1 MENKFI
7 LGLHEAG
14 IDDIERVGGKNASLG
29 EMIQHLTRLGI
40 RIPAGFIIT
49 VEAYQSF
56 ISYNQLADKINSLL
70 AEIDYEN
77 IESLRRAGL
86 QIRNMIRNTKFPPDI
101 SRMIIDA
108 YFKLSSEY
116 GQEITDV
123 AVRSSA
129 TAEDLPDASFAGQ
142 QETYLNVRGPAAIMD
157 SVRNCF
163 ASLFTDRAISYRQN
177 FGFDHFAIGISV
189 CIQKM
194 VRSDLGSSGVAF
206 SLDTESGFKDAV
218 VINGIFGLGEL
229 IVQGSISP
237 DEFIVFKPALK
248 GNFIP
253 IIEKKLGRKDQMMVY
268 GDDPDE
274 RVKIIPVE
282 KSLQNRFCLDEEKIM
297 QLARW
302 VTIIET
308 YYTDLKGRW
317 CPMDV
322 EWAVDGISHELFI
335 VQARPETI
343 HSRKDHKK
351 LTEYMMCPHQQEPI
365 LKGIAVGDQIGSGR
379 VKIMYSLDKRLTDG
393 NEFKAGDV
401 LVTDMTDPDWEPI
414 MKKASAIITN
424 KGGRTCHAA
433 IIAREMGVPAI
444 VGCQKA
450 TTLLT
455 DGMEVTASC
464 SEGDEGFLYAGKLPF
479 DIIETRLD
487 ELPRIKSKLM
497 LNVASPSLAFRFSN
511 IPNAGVG
518 LAREEFIINNYIGI
532 HPLALLKHKELGDE
546 LLSAHIKSAIRGFEN
561 EEEFFIQK
569 LSYGVAKIAAAF
581 FPHTVIVR
589 FSDFKTN
596 EYRNLVGGSH
606 FEPVEENP
614 MIGWRGASRYYSDS
628 YREAF
633 SMECKAIARVREKMG
648 LTNVAVMI
656 PFCRTVGELV
666 KVTRILS
673 ENGLEKGKNGLE
685 LYLMAEIPS
694 NILMAK
700 EFAAHI
706 TGFSIGSNDLT
717 QLTLGLDRDSALVA
731 HLYDERNEAVK
742 RMLKMLIRQAKL
754 SGVKVGICGQG
765 PSDHSDFAQFLV
777 EEGIDS
783 ISVTPDSVIK
793 TIRAIH
799 AIENKMEAFM
809 PEENYA

>member
-1 MENKFI
+1 MENKII
-7 LGLHEAG
+7 LGLHQAG
-14 IDDIERVGGKNASLG
+14 IGDIDKVGGKNASLG
-29 EMIQHLTRLGI
+29 EMLQHLTKLGI

-49 VEAYQSF
+49 IDAYHSF
-56 ISYNQLADKINSLL
+56 ISNNRLAEKINAHLS
-70 AEIDYEN
+70 EIDYDN

-86 QIRNMIRNTKFPPDI
+86 QIRNMIRNSKFPADL
-101 SRMIIDA
+101 SQMIIDA
-108 YFKLSSEY
+108 YFRLSASY
-116 GQEITDV
+116 DQDMTDV

-129 TAEDLPDASFAGQ
+129 TVEDLPAASFAGQ

-163 ASLFTDRAISYRQN
+163 ASLFTDRAISYRRS
-177 FGFDHFAIGISV
+177 FGFDHFAMGISV
-189 CIQKM
+189 CVQKM

-206 SLDTESGFKDAV
+206 SLDTESGFKDVV

-237 DEFIVFKPALK
+237 DEFIVFKPALRED
-248 GNFIP
+248 FVP

-282 KSLQNRFCLDEEKIM
+282 KSIQNKFCLDDEKIM

-302 VTIIET
+302 VSIIEK
-308 YYTDLKGRW
+308 YYSDLKGHW

-322 EWAVDGISHELFI
+322 EWAVDGLTRQLFI
-335 VQARPETI
+335 LQARPETI

-351 LTEYMMCPHQQEPI
+351 LTEYKMRPHNEKPI
-365 LKGIAVGDQIGSGR
+365 LKGIAVGDRIGSGR

-393 NEFKAGDV
+393 NEFRTGDV
-401 LVTDMTDPDWEPI
+401 LVTDMTDPDWEPV

-450 TTLLT
+450 TSLLV
-455 DGMEVTASC
+455 DAMEVTASC
-464 SEGDEGFLYAGKLPF
+464 SEGDEGFLYSGMLPF

-487 ELPRIKSKLM
+487 ELPKIKTRLM
-497 LNVASPSLAFRFSN
+497 LNVASPALAFRFSN
-511 IPNAGVG
+511 IPNSGVG

-532 HPLALLKHKELGDE
+532 HPMALLKHASLGDE
-546 LLSAHIKSAIRGFEN
+546 ALSAHIQSAIRGFEN

-569 LSYGVAKIAAAF
+569 LSFGIAKIAAAF
-581 FPHTVIVR
+581 SPHKVIVR

-596 EYRNLVGGSH
+596 EYRNLTGGIH

-614 MIGWRGASRYYSDS
+614 MIGWRGASRYYADG

-633 SMECKAIARVREKMG
+633 SMECKAIARVRGKMG

-656 PFCRTVGELV
+656 PFCRTVEELV
-666 KVTRILS
+666 KVIAILG
-673 ENGLEKGKNGLE
+673 EFGLEKDRNGLE
-685 LYLMAEIPS
+685 LYLMAELPS
-694 NILMAK
+694 NIIMAK
-700 EFAAHI
+700 EFALHI

-717 QLTLGLDRDSALVA
+717 QLALGLDRDSALVA
-731 HLYDERNEAVK
+731 HLYDERNDAVK

-754 SGVKVGICGQG
+754 SGVQVGICGQG
-765 PSDHSDFAQFLV
+765 PSDHPDFAQFLV

-799 AIENKMEAFM
+799 TIENKMEAFVW
-809 PEENYA
+809 EENVA